1 MRNLDPTAAVTVLAA
16 TMFGPELSAII
27 GPYAVI
33 ILAATTGAGWGL
45 GRHGPM
51 TRSEGIWYFLKLN
64 FTALL
69 VTVPIVSGVQY
80 VVGWDE
86 ANWLLVPVGLLVGGV
101 GNSWPKVGEWF
112 VSWLGR
118 LLERRTGTGPE
129 SPRGRFRGNDRDFD
143 RDE

>member
-1 MRNLDPTAAVTVLAA
+1 
-16 TMFGPELSAII
+16 MFGPELSAII

-45 GRHGPM
+45 GRCGPM

-64 FTALL
+64 LTALL
-69 VTVPIVSGVQY
+69 VTVPIASGVQY
-80 VVGWDE
+80 VLGWDE

-129 SPRGRFRGNDRDFD
+129 SSRGRSRGNDRDFD
-143 RDE
+143 RYE